1 LGPKLGPV
9 EELRG
14 VISYSGVMHKITI
27 KISGSEDSRLL
38 LKREFA
44 ALSVLNNLSVAG
56 SAVLFNVD
64 CPIVVHSYLGYKSL
78 SDLRTVT
85 STPTANEV
93 VQIGITGLDILKRL
107 HGIGVVHGAVNWY
120 TLRLHPTSLYDIRL
134 TDFWIGSDLY
144 VTMDGKLKT
153 DTTRSSS
160 YFTQAPLGYRSLFY
174 LQDMVNGFTNSASVL
189 LPSRRDDL
197 LNFAEALLML
207 VFGDRGVFEPGLDI
221 RQVYERKRSLGLDP
235 QRVDVRLYAF
245 YRRCRELDWMA
256 APDYDKLKSDLLG
269 SA

>member
-1 LGPKLGPV
+1 
-9 EELRG
+9 
-14 VISYSGVMHKITI
+14 
-27 KISGSEDSRLL
+27 
-38 LKREFA
+38 
-44 ALSVLNNLSVAG
+44 
-56 SAVLFNVD
+56 
-64 CPIVVHSYLGYKSL
+64 
-78 SDLRTVT
+78 
-85 STPTANEV
+85 
-93 VQIGITGLDILKRL
+93 
-107 HGIGVVHGAVNWY
+107 
-120 TLRLHPTSLYDIRL
+120 
-134 TDFWIGSDLY
+134 
-144 VTMDGKLKT
+144 
-153 DTTRSSS
+153 
-160 YFTQAPLGYRSLFY
+160 
-174 LQDMVNGFTNSASVL
+174 MVNGFTNSASVL